1 MGSLCKGGWTAA
13 CCRPWMAGEQKNA
26 TSPHDVVLE
35 SRGEQQ
41 RGDWIE
47 DRPTGVKMEI
57 GVCVAS
63 HIGDIGYI
71 ERAEQ
76 LGYSHAWCADSQML
90 WSDCYATLAVAATR
104 TSRIHLGTGVAVT
117 GTRPAPVNAAGIATI
132 NALAPG
138 RTFFGVG
145 AGNTA
150 MRVMGMAP
158 HRLKAYDAY
167 LTAIRPLLAGEEA
180 MWEGK
185 PIRHIM
191 PDRGF
196 VNFSDPIPMYVSG
209 FGPQSLALAG
219 KHGDGA
225 VIAMAA
231 HPAALTSIWRMV
243 ESGAEA
249 AGRTLDRSSF
259 KITALTT
266 IVVLEDGE
274 SVASE
279 RVKAQCGAM
288 AMAAVHYSYDQWRNF
303 GFQPPNALHG
313 IWEDYSRL
321 LDTYPEARRHQRIHA
336 GHNCWVLPEEEQFL
350 TPEVLRASALI
361 GTAESLRDQLGALSE
376 AGLSQVMILPNFDTR
391 FDVLEDV
398 GRELIGKV

>member
-1 MGSLCKGGWTAA
+1 
-13 CCRPWMAGEQKNA
+13 
-26 TSPHDVVLE
+26 
-35 SRGEQQ
+35 
-41 RGDWIE
+41 
-47 DRPTGVKMEI
+47 MEI

-63 HIGDIGYI
+63 HIADIGYI

-104 TSRIHLGTGVAVT
+104 TSRINLGTGVAVT

-150 MRVMGMAP
+150 MRVMGKAP
-158 HRLKAYDAY
+158 HRLAEYDAY
-167 LTAIRPLLAGEEA
+167 LAAMRPLLAGQEA
-180 MWEGK
+180 MWEGR

-196 VNFSDPIPMYVSG
+196 VNFDSPIPMYVSG
-209 FGPQSLALAG
+209 FGPKSLALAG

-231 HPAALTSIWRMV
+231 HPAAMASIWHMI
-243 ESGAEA
+243 ESGANA
-249 AGRTLDRSSF
+249 SGRMLDRASF

-266 IVVLEDGE
+266 MVILERDE
-274 SVASE
+274 PIDSP

-313 IWEDYSRL
+313 IWEDYSTL
-321 LDTYPEARRHQRIHA
+321 LESYPEERRHQRIHG

-350 TPEVLRASALI
+350 TPAVLQASAMI
-361 GTAESLRDQLGALSE
+361 GTADQLRDRLAGLAS

-398 GRELIGKV
+398 ARELIGKV